1 MEGCPR
7 ISLRMRCRV
16 CEFVVWKLRD
26 YTPGELRDYRVYM
39 IEATAM
45 VIVIMMM
52 AMIVA
57 SMKIMTIIMRTI
69 FETTI
74 MMMMMT
80 TTIVVTVMVAK
91 M

>member
-16 CEFVVWKLRD
+16 REFVVWKLQD
-26 YTPGELRDYRVYM
+26 YTPGKLRDCQVYM
-39 IEATAM
+39 IEATVM
-45 VIVIMMM
+45 IVIMMM

-69 FETTI
+69 FETTV
-74 MMMMMT
+74 MMMIMT

>member
-26 YTPGELRDYRVYM
+26 CTPGELRDYQVYM
-39 IEATAM
+39 IEATVVMIVSMM
-45 VIVIMMM
+45 V

-69 FETTI
+69 FETTV
-74 MMMMMT
+74 MMMIMT
-80 TTIVVTVMVAK
+80 TTIAVTVVVAK